1 MVQAV
6 FSTTIIV
13 WLSSCPECDIPGTA
27 VCPFP
32 CPLHLYVVAS
42 QPDLLVF
49 AVPVKVRSVLHSLQH
64 KVIGGSRMDRSQV
77 ASFLPAEVFSISPV
91 LLVGAPQ
98 IAVLSVLL
106 PVFFAGFNAIVV
118 AAT

>member
-1 MVQAV
+1 M
-6 FSTTIIV
+6 IV
-13 WLSSCPECDIPGTA
+13 WFSSSPECDIPGTA
-27 VCPFP
+27 VYPFP
-32 CPLHLYVVAS
+32 GSLHLYVVAS

-49 AVPVKVRSVLHSLQH
+49 AVPVKARSVLHSLQH
-64 KVIGGSRMDRSQV
+64 KVIGGSRMDRRQV

-98 IAVLSVLL
+98 IAVLPVLL